1 MIELQGERLHI
12 RFPDTHPE
20 AHCSIGFQQT
30 LRIPDDN
37 REHFLPPGLGYFPLK
52 HVDDYAARLPAA
64 WQKRGGVFL
73 PMYQAEAMWIHF
85 KSSYPFAIKIAAGK
99 INAVTGE
106 GWTNALTASPQ
117 DYAVIPDQP
126 WLDGFSVG
134 KGQIRQFVAMPLGK
148 GYTAEEQLTGAAEHG
163 GLQILA
169 IPMKREV
176 FERERLSR
184 DRFEGGLHSGF
195 REPEACKSMGLAPG
209 GLMRQEIYE
218 DRYGIDAWDTS
229 AISRCFVSILN
240 STQYLAVTGNRP
252 PTLPPTAKQ
261 YTDAGLPWF
270 EYYAA
275 DLQALDGAN
284 QLAGLDSVATK
295 GIKQGETPLP
305 ENEPVSTSNVKKIS
319 PTSNEVREG
328 SF

>member
-1 MIELQGERLHI
+1 
-12 RFPDTHPE
+12 
-20 AHCSIGFQQT
+20 
-30 LRIPDDN
+30 
-37 REHFLPPGLGYFPLK
+37 
-52 HVDDYAARLPAA
+52 
-64 WQKRGGVFL
+64 
-73 PMYQAEAMWIHF
+73 
-85 KSSYPFAIKIAAGK
+85 
-99 INAVTGE
+99 
-106 GWTNALTASPQ
+106 
-117 DYAVIPDQP
+117 
-126 WLDGFSVG
+126 
-134 KGQIRQFVAMPLGK
+134 
-148 GYTAEEQLTGAAEHG
+148 
-163 GLQILA
+163 
-169 IPMKREV
+169 
-176 FERERLSR
+176 
-184 DRFEGGLHSGF
+184 
-195 REPEACKSMGLAPG
+195 MGLAPG

-218 DRYGIDAWDTS
+218 DRYGIDAWDTT

-261 YTDAGLPWF
+261 YTAAGLPWF

-295 GIKQGETPLP
+295 GIKQGEAPLP